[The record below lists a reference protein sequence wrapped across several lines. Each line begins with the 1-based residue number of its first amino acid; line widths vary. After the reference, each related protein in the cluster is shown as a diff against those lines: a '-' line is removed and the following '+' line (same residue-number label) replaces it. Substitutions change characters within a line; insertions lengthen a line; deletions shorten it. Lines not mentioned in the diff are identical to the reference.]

1 MSGGGT
7 RSPRIAR
14 GRSSE
19 RAGRR
24 AEALAA
30 LRLRLTG
37 WRILARRLKTP
48 AGEIDILARRGRMLA
63 VVEVKHRPDRATAGE
78 AVLPAQRRRLARAA
92 DWVLARGEML
102 GAGGVEG
109 LRFDLIWVDRLGLP
123 HHLPDAWRPD
133 GS

>member
-1 MSGGGT
+1 MSGGHASG
-7 RSPRIAR
+7 PRTAR
-14 GRSSE
+14 GRASE

-24 AEALAA
+24 AETLAT

-37 WRILARRLKTP
+37 WRILARRLQTP
-48 AGEIDILARRGRMLA
+48 VGEIDILARRGRMLA
-63 VVEVKHRPDRATAGE
+63 VVEVKRRPDRATAGE

-92 DWVLARGEML
+92 DWVLARGETL
-102 GAGGVEG
+102 GAGGIDG

-133 GS
+133 GP